1 MKRYKRVSVF
11 FFGIMVLLWAMACSE
26 TATLVSMGDI
36 PVYPGVTSAEAAES
50 TLVGIVIDTME
61 ETAGEEDV
69 NLESK
74 VYALPADATW
84 SDVKSFYTDEIA
96 DTDWEATGE
105 FAQET
110 EGFSSI
116 GWERGSGAN
125 EQVLVIALVT
135 DPFEGRAFL
144 IIMLFSSK

>member
-1 MKRYKRVSVF
+1 MKRYKRISVF
-11 FFGIMVLLWAMACSE
+11 FFGILVLLWAMACGG
-26 TATLVSMGDI
+26 TATPVSMGDI
-36 PVYPGVTSAEAAES
+36 PVYPGATSAEAGEG

-61 ETAGEEDV
+61 ETAGTEDI

-96 DTDWEATGE
+96 DTDWKATEE

-135 DPFEGRAFL
+135 DPLEGGTFV